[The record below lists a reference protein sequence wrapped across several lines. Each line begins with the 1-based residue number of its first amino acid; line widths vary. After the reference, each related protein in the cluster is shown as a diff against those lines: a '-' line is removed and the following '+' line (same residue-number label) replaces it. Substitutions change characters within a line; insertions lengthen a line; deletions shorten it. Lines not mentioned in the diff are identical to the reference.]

1 MTRRGDPTHLSTS
14 VVARLLGV
22 KPDGVRAMIAAGTL
36 PEPQWLNLGRRDE
49 RIYSLEWLALATE
62 HLNERR
68 LDGLEI
74 DHWIRPVDGLQ
85 IAVRI
90 DRPEWSTRDAGL
102 TILALSSLWDA
113 CIRAVESDASDD
125 LPSLTVRRLSAGSPL
140 DLLAWVHVGAGV
152 AGAGGAAS
160 LFMYVL
166 KHPERVS
173 SAIPRLVAGWRQG
186 WAEASDAK
194 LRLLQSRQNLERF
207 AKEAQE
213 ALTELGSD
221 PRWITI
227 DGEGTGNLELLGAES
242 EQPHASGSE
251 ANGDH

>member
-1 MTRRGDPTHLSTS
+1 
-14 VVARLLGV
+14 
-22 KPDGVRAMIAAGTL
+22 MIAAGTL

-68 LDGLEI
+68 LNGLEI

-90 DRPEWSTRDAGL
+90 NRPEWSARDAGL

-113 CIRAVESDASDD
+113 CIRAVEPDASDD
-125 LPSLTVRRLSAGSPL
+125 LPSLAVRRMSAGSPL

-152 AGAGGAAS
+152 VGADGADGAAS
-160 LFMYVL
+160 LFMCVL

-194 LRLLQSRQNLERF
+194 LRLLQSRQNVARFLE
-207 AKEAQE
+207 EAQP
-213 ALTELGSD
+213 AVSELGSH
-221 PRWITI
+221 PRHITI
-227 DGEGTGNLELLGAES
+227 DGQAMEIS
-242 EQPHASGSE
+242 I
-251 ANGDH
+251 

>member
-1 MTRRGDPTHLSTS
+1 
-14 VVARLLGV
+14 
-22 KPDGVRAMIAAGTL
+22 MIAAGTL

-62 HLNERR
+62 HLNQRR

-90 DRPEWSTRDAGL
+90 DRRKWSARDAGL

-113 CIRAVESDASDD
+113 CIRAVEPDASGD
-125 LPSLTVRRLSAGSPL
+125 LPSLTVRRMSAGSPL

-152 AGAGGAAS
+152 VGAGGAAS
-160 LFMYVL
+160 LFMYIL

-194 LRLLQSRQNLERF
+194 LRLLQSRENVRRF
-207 AKEAQE
+207 VDEAQP
-213 ALTELGSD
+213 ALAELGSH
-221 PRWITI
+221 PRQITI
-227 DGEGTGNLELLGAES
+227 DGEATGNLESLVAEAG
-242 EQPHASGSE
+242 EPHHSDQASPSTQ
-251 ANGDH
+251 